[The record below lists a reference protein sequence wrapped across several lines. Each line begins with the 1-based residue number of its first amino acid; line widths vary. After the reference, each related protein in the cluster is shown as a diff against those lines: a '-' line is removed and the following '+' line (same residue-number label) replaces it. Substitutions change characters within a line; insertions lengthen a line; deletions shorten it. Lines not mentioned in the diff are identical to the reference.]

1 MYCRWQTPPLRD
13 TMDVWGRWAGRGI
26 VMVWEKRRCDVA
38 EMEEKVESSS
48 YQHQHYHQPLRT
60 QWLDYLRAHA
70 SCCSCACSAW
80 LLLHQH
86 HHQHTLITL
95 TLFVLLLWSQ
105 DVSEE
110 SMLPSQPLHLCSYT
124 CTILPYQCYLWAEIG
139 LHSLLGHKK
148 YALFLFPLPHLLFS
162 FCLSTSSTSLFDV
175 LILCKSCLTSF
186 DYDQWLKMVN
196 ESQRES
202 KRVKESQRE
211 SKRVKEVKE
220 VKESQQTEGK
230 SWTTVISLHSFFKIF
245 SMFCSGST

>member
-38 EMEEKVESSS
+38 EIEEKVESSS

-60 QWLDYLRAHA
+60 QWLDYLRTQWLDYLRAHA
-70 SCCSCACSAW
+70 SCVSCACSAW

-95 TLFVLLLWSQ
+95 TLFVLTFALKSRCLWRKY
-105 DVSEE
+105 V
-110 SMLPSQPLHLCSYT
+110 
-124 CTILPYQCYLWAEIG
+124 TISTSP
-139 LHSLLGHKK
+139 SLLVR
-148 YALFLFPLPHLLFS
+148 
-162 FCLSTSSTSLFDV
+162 LSTPFSHTSVISEQRLDFILSLVTKSMHSSSSLFHTSFSVPASLRVVHLFDV

-186 DYDQWLKMVN
+186 DYDQWLKMVK
-196 ESQRES
+196 ESQGES

-220 VKESQQTEGK
+220 SQQTEGK
-230 SWTTVISLHSFFKIF
+230 SWITKISLHSF
-245 SMFCSGST
+245 S